1 VIARREG
8 LRLPDGRRLAYD
20 EAGDPAGR
28 PLVFFHG
35 LGSSRRARH
44 PDGGIAAGLGVRLLT
59 IDRPGIGESD
69 PLPRRRLLDW
79 PADVA
84 AFASELGLDRFA
96 VAGWSSGGP
105 HALACAVRLGP
116 MVTRVGLLS
125 SAAPFQGRRARTYLD
140 SSWRW
145 IGWMAAHAPGMV
157 RRFFDRMARRVQSD
171 PEGVLDRSIREMP
184 PADRLLMEEPAVRAM
199 VLEATLEAFA
209 QGGVGVASDA
219 IAVARHWGFELAEVE
234 TPVLLWHGED
244 DRTWPPAVG
253 RYLAAGLPRCQ
264 ATFLPG
270 QGHLAFVTVWRQLLE
285 GLTQPA

>member
-1 VIARREG
+1 V
-8 LRLPDGRRLAYD
+8 RLPDGRRLAYD
-20 EAGDPAGR
+20 EAGDPAGA
-28 PLVFFHG
+28 PLLFFHG
-35 LGSSRRARH
+35 LASSRRARH
-44 PDGGIAAGLGVRLLT
+44 PDDGIAASLGVRLLT

-84 AFASELGLDRFA
+84 DLASALGLQRFA

-125 SAAPFQGRRARTYLD
+125 SAAPFQGREARAYLD

-145 IGWMAAHAPGMV
+145 IGWMASHAPSLV
-157 RRFFDRMARRVQSD
+157 RRFFERMARRVHAD
-171 PEGVLDRSIREMP
+171 PEGVLDGSIREMP
-184 PADRLLMEEPAVRAM
+184 PADRLLMEQPEVRAM

-209 QGGVGVASDA
+209 QGGPGVAADA
-219 IAVARHWGFELAEVE
+219 IAVARSWGFELTDVE

-244 DRTWPPAVG
+244 DRTWPAAVG
-253 RYLAAGLPRCQ
+253 RHLAASLPRCR

-270 QGHLAFVTVWRQLLE
+270 QGHLAFVTVWTDVLVQLAAD
-285 GLTQPA
+285 G